1 MLWNDLEMEINICN
15 KCNLERIRKNPI
27 VGRGNKN
34 AHIMFVLDDISEVE
48 DRKEE
53 LLSDKNGE
61 YFKKFM
67 EFSEFNIDDS
77 YFTTL
82 SKCSSHGELISD
94 ESRML
99 CSEYLMTQIAIINP
113 KYIVAVGEEVTHFFL
128 PNEKIT
134 DIRDIVGNTYSYI
147 GDITVIPIYDLNYL
161 FKADSK
167 EKWKLVNILKKL

>member
-61 YFKKFM
+61 YLYD
-67 EFSEFNIDDS
+67 NIDDP
-77 YFTTL
+77 FL
-82 SKCSSHGELISD
+82 DH
-94 ESRML
+94 
-99 CSEYLMTQIAIINP
+99 AIIEAG
-113 KYIVAVGEEVTHFFL
+113 IHL
-128 PNEKIT
+128 PPA
-134 DIRDIVGNTYSYI
+134 Y
-147 GDITVIPIYDLNYL
+147 
-161 FKADSK
+161 
-167 EKWKLVNILKKL
+167 